1 MIVMQVGMQF
11 LVELYSHALK
21 LFFSCEYLGDN
32 V

>member
-1 MIVMQVGMQF
+1 MIVMQVVMQF

-21 LFFSCEYLGDN
+21 LFSCEYLGDN